1 MTKNKLNSV
10 LALVSC
16 LVFILAVFSV
26 PSFAQEKEETEKLL
40 KEVAGDYEFEYEGQ
54 IIVFVFSVENGN
66 LMGAPEGESPEVLE
80 AVEGEEMTW
89 FGFSPDG
96 AEYQFKFKRNE
107 EGEVSTC
114 TCTIPAMG
122 IEIDGVRI
130 KG

>member
-66 LMGAPEGESPEVLE
+66 LMGAPEGESPEGRIYCGRSTSQS
-80 AVEGEEMTW
+80 GERGMKQE
-89 FGFSPDG
+89 
-96 AEYQFKFKRNE
+96 N
-107 EGEVSTC
+107 
-114 TCTIPAMG
+114 
-122 IEIDGVRI
+122 
-130 KG
+130 